1 MKIVLSFL
9 FVLLT
14 AFSFPVNA
22 ADYTDTYSKDEI
34 GYDKF
39 FSVQDDY
46 KLVMKDNDLYVYDI
60 AGLDRRRIT
69 HTAKLNK
76 PMATFSKDRGYI
88 LYAEYSKEGENKG
101 ELKYYRVK
109 FDQDDDSRQLISS
122 DEYNALASGGK

>member
-1 MKIVLSFL
+1 MRTVFNFL
-9 FVLLT
+9 FILSV
-14 AFSFPVNA
+14 FCSFPANA
-22 ADYTDTYSKDEI
+22 VDYDDTYSKDEI

-39 FSVQDDY
+39 LSVQDDY
-46 KLVMKDNDLYVYDI
+46 KLVMKDNDIYVYDI
-60 AGLDRRRIT
+60 AGLSRRRIT

-88 LYAEYSKEGENKG
+88 LYAEYSKEGENEG